1 MNLTSVKLDNN
12 SYHEYLEGKEVL
24 CPASALATKHLAE
37 GQHVLVYKDT
47 VAAGTN
53 ISPPKSEMQSE
64 YIGVEGKVTNVNIM
78 HGNERG
84 IAIIKI

>member
-12 SYHEYLEGKEVL
+12 SYHEYLAGKEVL
-24 CPASALATKHLAE
+24 CPASAVATRHLTE
-37 GQHVLVYKDT
+37 GEHVLVYKDT

-64 YIGVEGKVTNVNIM
+64 YIGVEGKVTSINVM
-78 HGNERG
+78 RGNERG
-84 IAIIKI
+84 IAIVKI

>member
-1 MNLTSVKLDNN
+1 MNLPSVKLDNN

-24 CPASALATKHLAE
+24 CPASAVATRHLAE
-37 GQHVLVYKDT
+37 GEHVLVYKDT
-47 VAAGTN
+47 VASGTN

-64 YIGVEGKVTNVNIM
+64 YIGIEGRVTNTNVT

-84 IAIIKI
+84 IAIVKI